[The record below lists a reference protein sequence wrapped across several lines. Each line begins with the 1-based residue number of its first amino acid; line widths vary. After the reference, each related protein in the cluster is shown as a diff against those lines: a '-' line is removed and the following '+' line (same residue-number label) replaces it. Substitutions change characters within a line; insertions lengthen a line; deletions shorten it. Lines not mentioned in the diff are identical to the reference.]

1 MADQIPV
8 LIIGAG
14 PVGLSAS
21 LLLSDLGVDNLVV
34 ERNPGTTDHPKAHVV
49 NTRTMEIFRSLG
61 IDEQIRSEAVASSM
75 MGNIRWVRSLAG
87 QELASLGNSVGRVMP
102 PTPSPAT
109 SCAQDKVEQV
119 LHAATN
125 DRLGSVQFGTEARTI
140 EPGEDGVTV
149 TFQDGRSQRAD
160 YVIAADGASS
170 RVRKMLGI
178 AMDGLPELSTM
189 VGIYF
194 HADLRH
200 WTNERPALLY
210 WVMNSAAPGTFIA
223 LDGAERWVFHL
234 QLPPG
239 ELTEMTDE
247 EAAEIVGHAIGDEN
261 IDIDVRSVKPW
272 RMTAQIAERYRHGRI
287 FLAGDAAHRFPPTG
301 GLGLNT
307 GVQDVHNLA
316 WKLARVLAGTS
327 TDALLDTY
335 EEERQPVAQQNSD
348 FSVHNALAG
357 GSAVGPGVPDAIAAL
372 EAGEPSASEA
382 ITTLRADV
390 EANRAHFGSIGMD
403 LGFRYASG
411 ALLPE
416 RDTPEPPLDP
426 GSYTPTGRPGGRA
439 PHLTLGSGGQSST
452 ILDTFGRNFVLAV
465 AGSTEAWNSPGSI
478 EIPAGEPYGLEPG
491 GAVLVRPDGHIA
503 WRTITEPSDPAG
515 ELADVRLAIGCPPAE

>member
-1 MADQIPV
+1 MTDPVPV
-8 LIIGAG
+8 LIVGAG

-21 LLLSDLGVDNLVV
+21 LLLSDLGVENLVV
-34 ERNPGTTDHPKAHVV
+34 ERNPSTTDHPKAHVV

-61 IDEQIRSEAVASSM
+61 IDEQIRAEAVAPSM
-75 MGNIRWVRSLAG
+75 MGNVRWVRSLAG
-87 QELASLGNSVGRVMP
+87 QELARLTRGGRTIP

-119 LHAATN
+119 LYATAG
-125 DRLGSVQFGTEARTI
+125 DRSGSVRFGTEARQI
-140 EPGEDGVTV
+140 EPDDDGVTV

-170 RVRKMLGI
+170 GVRKALGI
-178 AMDGLPELSTM
+178 AMAGLPELSTM

-194 HADLRH
+194 HADLRR
-200 WTNERPALLY
+200 WTDERPALLY
-210 WVMNSAAPGTFIA
+210 WVMNSDAPGTFIA
-223 LDGAERWVFHL
+223 LDGEERWMFHL

-239 ELTEMTDE
+239 ELTEVTNE
-247 EAAEIVGHAIGDEN
+247 EAAEIVGHAVGDKKV
-261 IDIDVRSVKPW
+261 DIDVRSVKPW
-272 RMTAQIAERYRHGRI
+272 RMTAQIAERYRHGRV

-335 EEERQPVAQQNSD
+335 EEERKPVAQQNSD

-372 EAGEPSASEA
+372 EAGEPRASEA
-382 ITTLRADV
+382 IAKLQADV

-403 LGFRYASG
+403 LGFRYTSG

-416 RDTPEPPLDP
+416 GDTAEPPPDP
-426 GSYTPTGRPGGRA
+426 ATYTPSGRPGGRA
-439 PHLTLGSGGQSST
+439 PHLTLITDEQPST
-452 ILDTFGRNFVLAV
+452 ILDKFGHDFVLAV
-465 AGSTEAWNSPGSI
+465 AGPTDPWNTPGSI
-478 EIPAGEPYGLEPG
+478 EIPSGEPYGLEPG

-503 WRTITEPSDPAG
+503 WRSVTEPVDPARV
-515 ELADVRLAIGCPPAE
+515 LAEARLAIGCPVAR